1 VRKNKFKKVL
11 VVLGGTSGERA
22 ISLQSGK
29 ACIQALKRKGYKVST
44 FDPKLKNFNL
54 INRKTTDVIFNAL
67 HGRDGEDGIAQSYFE
82 YLKIPYTHSGV
93 ISSYNAMNKIISKE
107 IFIKNKILTP
117 KYFSIKKSN
126 FKKNKILT
134 PKYFSIKKSNFKKKN
149 LLKLIK
155 NIKIKYPIV
164 IKPVNEGSSLGV
176 MICNNIKKLKKSI
189 ISLLRKYDELILEEY
204 IGGQEIQVA
213 VINNNPLGAIELI
226 PKRSFYDYKAK
237 YTKKAKTKHVMP
249 ARLSNSNYQK
259 VLKIAKKTH
268 QSLNCRGVTR
278 SDFKF
283 FNNNFFLLE
292 INTQPGMTDL
302 SLVPE
307 IAKYKGLNFE
317 KLVERILLD
326 ASINK

>member
-1 VRKNKFKKVL
+1 MRKNKFKKVL

-126 FKKNKILT
+126 FKK
-134 PKYFSIKKSNFKKKN
+134 KN

-176 MICNNIKKLKKSI
+176 MICNNIKKLEKSI
-189 ISLLRKYDELILEEY
+189 ISLLRIYNELILEEY